1 MRSRWRKKIKV
12 WKESEI
18 SEVLDKLKYICN
30 SFLLLS
36 LTTLPFSW
44 NTLNQLNYVLQR
56 ALLYVSFMV
65 LYVFYVLL
73 ISCLTCCMCAFK
85 LEYYWQIVL
94 LLLWIWMNPF
104 LLISTPPPPHQP
116 TLPPQLPRIGNFEG
130 LRCSAY
136 LKVVPEFLIYSLIF
150 SITTSYFHCFV
161 TCY

>member
-94 LLLWIWMNPF
+94 LLLWIWMNSF
-104 LLISTPPPPHQP
+104 LLISTPPTPPPPPPPP
-116 TLPPQLPRIGNFEG
+116 TPPPPP
-130 LRCSAY
+130 STH
-136 LKVVPEFLIYSLIF
+136 
-150 SITTSYFHCFV
+150 TTPSTSSHR
-161 TCY
+161 

>member
-136 LKVVPEFLIYSLIF
+136 LIIWRWCPNFWCIAL
-150 SITTSYFHCFV
+150 YFP
-161 TCY
+161 